1 MLLGRGSFYP
11 SFDVDIHIRP
21 KRVIDSQVYTESTLV
36 EQSTPVALQFQ
47 DRDLGVVTAKVIPET
62 RCAKGLL
69 WLRETRETLGFKLNA
84 SIYIY
89 IITSFHK
96 ELMFYLM
103 CSGYSESGKLL

>member
-1 MLLGRGSFYP
+1 MLRK
-11 SFDVDIHIRP
+11 HIRP

-69 WLRETRETLGFKLNA
+69 WLRETQETLGFKLNA
-84 SIYIY
+84 SIYVYTLRLIWPF
-89 IITSFHK
+89 ILILLISA
-96 ELMFYLM
+96 FYFSPSKKKRLQGLEKGP
-103 CSGYSESGKLL
+103 SQF